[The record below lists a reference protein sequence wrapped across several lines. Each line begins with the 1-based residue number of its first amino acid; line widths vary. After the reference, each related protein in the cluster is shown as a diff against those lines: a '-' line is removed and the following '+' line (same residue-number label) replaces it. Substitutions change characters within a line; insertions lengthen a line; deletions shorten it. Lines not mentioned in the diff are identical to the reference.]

1 MKITFLGPGHGT
13 AEKNRFCSSA
23 VVTVKG
29 KSYLVDAG
37 APVSLLMQKKG
48 IHPGTVKAVF
58 ITHNH
63 ADHYYGLC
71 EFSIALSGYHNR
83 VAPDAHAEVFVPADP
98 DFYHRFT
105 LGHDHTKQINVQV
118 YEEGLVYEDDLVRVT
133 SFRTEHANPSYGF
146 LFEAEGKRVVFTGD
160 MSGRLTDYPKVLTET
175 DVDVAVVEAAHQ
187 RYEKEE
193 IRDILKQTRTRHM
206 LINHLYEGSNTPQAI
221 ADFAVAMQDRFDVT
235 LTEDGD
241 VFLV

>member
-1 MKITFLGPGHGT
+1 MKITFLGTGHGT

-71 EFSIALSGYHNR
+71 EFAISMSGFHNR
-83 VAPDAHAEVFVPADP
+83 LVPDAHAEVFVPADP
-98 DFYHRFT
+98 DFYHRFM
-105 LGHDHTKQINVQV
+105 LGHDHTNQINVNV
-118 YEEGLVYEDDLVRVT
+118 YEEGLVYKDELVRVT
-133 SFRTEHANPSYGF
+133 SFRTEHCNPSYGF

-160 MSGRLTDYPKVLTET
+160 MSGSLKDYPTVLTET
-175 DVDVAVVEAAHQ
+175 DVDVAVVEAAHA
-187 RYEKEE
+187 RYAKPE
-193 IRDILKQTRTRHM
+193 IQEILKKTRTRHM
-206 LINHLYEGSNTPQAI
+206 LINHVYEGSNPPEAI
-221 ADFAVAMQDRFDVT
+221 ADFVVQMQDYFDVT
-235 LTEDGD
+235 LTQDDD